1 MRLRW
6 ATAAPCLPRAVL
18 VAAGRCAIV
27 FWPAAVFWA
36 FFTLRLAAWV
46 CFLVTM
52 ASSFVVNWPSGH
64 ALPRQAAG

>member
-1 MRLRW
+1 
-6 ATAAPCLPRAVL
+6 LPRAVL

-64 ALPRQAAG
+64 ALPR